1 MTERK
6 HLPILS
12 PGGLCSALLD
22 LLFPPRC
29 PFCHKLLAVGERGLC
44 SACQKDLPWLTG
56 AEAGQKGEFYR
67 LCVSP
72 LRYQG
77 QVRINYQQ
85 RNAEAVIIDFTIDVD
100 ARGTPVELPQAAMA
114 GGGCGGAGS
123 GCGCSG
129 EAGKG

>member
-1 MTERK
+1 MQAIPQSHYFDARGVAKRFRHAAIFGALEALGDGETMRFIND
-6 HLPILS
+6 HDPQ
-12 PGGLCSALLD
+12 PLLD
-22 LLFPPRC
+22 
-29 PFCHKLLAVGERGLC
+29 
-44 SACQKDLPWLTG
+44 QII
-56 AEAGQKGEFYR
+56 Q
-67 LCVSP
+67 
-72 LRYQG
+72 RYQG

-114 GGGCGGAGS
+114 GGGCGSAGS